1 MKKIFTLFF
10 SLLFAVIFTPAFAQ
24 QNVYVWGSDGN
35 ISVFSSSEV
44 DSISFSANPDLFN
57 ITTSAAGSVTDNTF
71 KVWVEYTLND
81 GKKLKS
87 GSPEIG
93 VCYSDENQ
101 QPTYQDSRA
110 TGSKKNDSI
119 SVQGL
124 DPGTNY
130 YYRAYVKLY
139 NDIFYGEVNSVTTQ
153 GTAPKYVI
161 INGHKFIDLG
171 LESGLLWAKNNIGA
185 STPYEDG
192 DYFAWGETE
201 PKTFY
206 RWDNYKWTAD
216 CKKYNDE
223 DGKTILDS
231 EDDVATVKWG
241 KKCRIPSQQDF
252 KDLDAQCTW
261 VWKKKYN
268 GTCGYL
274 VTGPNGST
282 LFFPASGYIIE
293 DKLDGQEHGHYWSSN
308 RKKKNIQDAYRLYFY
323 IGDVHE
329 ATGTKNRY
337 WGMPIRPVAENK

>member
-1 MKKIFTLFF
+1 MVII
-10 SLLFAVIFTPAFAQ
+10 SL
-24 QNVYVWGSDGN
+24 
-35 ISVFSSSEV
+35 
-44 DSISFSANPDLFN
+44 
-57 ITTSAAGSVTDNTF
+57 
-71 KVWVEYTLND
+71 
-81 GKKLKS
+81 
-87 GSPEIG
+87 
-93 VCYSDENQ
+93 
-101 QPTYQDSRA
+101 
-110 TGSKKNDSI
+110 
-119 SVQGL
+119 
-124 DPGTNY
+124 
-130 YYRAYVKLY
+130 
-139 NDIFYGEVNSVTTQ
+139 GERQSLRPLIV
-153 GTAPKYVI
+153 GVI
-161 INGHKFIDLG
+161 INGPQIVKE
-171 LESGLLWAKNNIGA
+171 LENSINEV
-185 STPYEDG
+185 P
-192 DYFAWGETE
+192 
-201 PKTFY
+201 
-206 RWDNYKWTAD
+206 
-216 CKKYNDE
+216 KKYNDE

-282 LFFPASGYIIE
+282 LFFPASGYKIE